1 MVRAKAGLLASLV
14 ICSLALSALIIFGQP
29 VPNSGSRGTGPWFG
43 PKPGLHEISLP
54 GRIYICSPN
63 QGAILIETLSQT
75 YSDLVLTLGQM
86 EYGSEKGGD
95 VWVTGEYTSDSITP
109 GVLFRYDYQI
119 SRGLL
124 ANWLTMFYETD
135 FPFAAIDSIFV
146 PLDGGPVKFINSATG
161 VLWQLQADLPL
172 SVFQQAAAEPRNPA
186 AYPMAVMGHGETY
199 SVAAGIFDLVEAQE
213 IAVPACQLEEVRT
226 EDIIHSFFLNPSIIQ
241 EADGTETYTDGFGA
255 LRIFPSGAL
264 EYTSGRQGQGAVFWD
279 QPQLMQAT
287 IDFLVAH
294 GGWPGNMLPV
304 YLSNRPGESV
314 SLEFC
319 SFSKG
324 LPITGENVGIA
335 VEFQQDQVSD
345 YQRHLALA
353 AEEAVEIYAEIKPL
367 AWHLASDSQAGQFFA
382 EGNKHISDLALAFY
396 WQQDRLIPVWRVWTG
411 NQVVHVAASDG
422 RILQI
427 KIQLGGQ

>member
-1 MVRAKAGLLASLV
+1 MIKVKAGLLASLV
-14 ICSLALSALIIFGQP
+14 ICSIVLSSLIIFGQP
-29 VPNSGSRGTGPWFG
+29 VPKTGDKGAGPWFG
-43 PKPGLHEISLP
+43 PKTGLHEISLP
-54 GRIYICSPN
+54 GRIYICNSDKKVV
-63 QGAILIETLSQT
+63 LIETLSQM

-95 VWVTGEYTSDSITP
+95 VWVTGEYDSDSITP

-124 ANWLTMFYETD
+124 ATWLTLFYETD
-135 FPFAAIDSIFV
+135 FPFAAIDCIFV

-186 AYPMAVMGHGETY
+186 AYPMAVMENGKTY
-199 SVAAGIFDLVEAQE
+199 SVAAGVFDLAEPRQL
-213 IAVPACQLEEVRT
+213 AVPACQLEEIRT
-226 EDIIHSFFLNPSIIQ
+226 EEIIQSFFLHPSIIQ

-255 LRIFPSGAL
+255 LRVFPSGVL
-264 EYTSGRQGQGAVFWD
+264 EYTAGVQGQGAVFLD
-279 QPQLMQAT
+279 QPQLMQST
-287 IDFLVAH
+287 VDFLHAH

-304 YLSNRPGESV
+304 YLSNRPAESV
-314 SLEFC
+314 RLEFC
-319 SFSKG
+319 SFALG

-335 VEFQQDQVSD
+335 VEFQQGQVSG
-345 YQRHLALA
+345 YQRHLAVP
-353 AEEAVEIYAEIKPL
+353 AEETLETYGDIQPL

-382 EGNKHISDLALAFY
+382 EENKIIADLALAYY
-396 WQQDRLIPVWRVWTG
+396 WQQNRLIPIWRVGTG
-411 NQVVHVAASDG
+411 NQIVYVAASDG

-427 KIQLGGQ
+427 RTQLGGQ